1 MEGETK
7 KGNSE
12 QNYLFCLRL
21 FTIVKFVESQNHPTI
36 FDNLRRILSL
46 RLLPMQARIWPLKS
60 SQRAV
65 RLLGWNTEEIWTKPY
80 HIGGKLWRGNTTN
93 LSTRK
98 LKKNTC
104 GEVKTTKLVDSVV
117 RQNRIGNWECY
128 AKKGHTD
135 QWQRKLFM
143 CHEQLTFWQQNY
155 GPNLK
160 YQDDIFGRHENT
172 KVHIKPRYRMQNEN

>member
-7 KGNSE
+7 KGISE

-21 FTIVKFVESQNHPTI
+21 FTIVKFVKSQNHPTI
-36 FDNLRRILSL
+36 FENLRRILSL

-104 GEVKTTKLVDSVV
+104 AKVKTTKLVDSVV
-117 RQNRIGNWECY
+117 FLDDKTELGTESVMQRRDIQTNGRGNCSCV
-128 AKKGHTD
+128 
-135 QWQRKLFM
+135 M
-143 CHEQLTFWQQNY
+143 SN
-155 GPNLK
+155 
-160 YQDDIFGRHENT
+160 
-172 KVHIKPRYRMQNEN
+172 